1 MRASLTGRLISWG
14 LLVALGS
21 ANVAGY
27 ALDLY
32 QRFWWFDRALHA
44 GTIFALTLWLAL
56 IVFARAVRDGRPIL
70 TLLLMSSVGLA
81 VGALWEVAEWA
92 FDQFASSD
100 VIKGKNDTI
109 IDIVM
114 DTGGA
119 ILAGAGCLA
128 FLRPTGESDGAG
140 PGVGAPTRATDG

>member
-1 MRASLTGRLISWG
+1 MHASLEGRLASWG
-14 LLVALGS
+14 LLVALGF

-44 GTIFALTLWLAL
+44 ATIFALTLWLAL
-56 IVFARAVRDGRPIL
+56 IVFARAVRGGRPIL
-70 TLLLMSSVGLA
+70 VVLLMSSVGLA
-81 VGALWEVAEWA
+81 LGALWEVAEWA

-114 DTGGA
+114 DAAGA
-119 ILAGAGCLA
+119 IFAGVSCLA
-128 FLRPTGESDGAG
+128 FLRPTGDSDHAR
-140 PGVGAPTRATDG
+140 PGVTTRPRAIDR